1 MWIISYADLM
11 TLLFATFVVLYGL
24 KSAGETKE
32 IRGIVTEIREAFVEI
47 PDIIE
52 DPVKGPTN
60 KGLDVFESMKLEN
73 RRDKLIER
81 IMRNNRMTN
90 EIDEEVE
97 ELKRMIEPDESTKI
111 PKYFKQER
119 SIVSVYRQGRDL
131 VVSLSA
137 DFLYDG
143 KSFRLKRSQVENLK
157 PFGRYLASLGKFI
170 KIQAYVETSQGG
182 FKLAALRAS
191 FLRRYFAGYF
201 KAPTNRSMP
210 YGHELSYTGD
220 DAGLEDNVVLGN
232 RVDIKILYE
241 E

>member
-1 MWIISYADLM
+1 M

-131 VVSLSA
+131 VES
-137 DFLYDG
+137 
-143 KSFRLKRSQVENLK
+143 
-157 PFGRYLASLGKFI
+157 
-170 KIQAYVETSQGG
+170 
-182 FKLAALRAS
+182 
-191 FLRRYFAGYF
+191 
-201 KAPTNRSMP
+201 
-210 YGHELSYTGD
+210 
-220 DAGLEDNVVLGN
+220 
-232 RVDIKILYE
+232 
-241 E
+241 